1 MTVRDLAGARAAF
14 AAAVLAVAALV
25 GWLSGS
31 IAWGLVMALAA
42 FIAWHAIQFRS
53 FARWSRRPLG
63 RPASRDAAWAAL
75 ADRLYRAI
83 GIGRTRSR
91 GLVTTLRRLRT
102 TTDTIPD
109 GWVIL
114 RLDGEIEDYN
124 RGARDRL
131 GLSANDHGQNLVAL
145 VRNPGIVSL
154 LRGEV
159 DSDIVEI
166 AAPADETRRIEL
178 RRIDIDAER
187 ALVMARDVT
196 ELNRLLTMR
205 QDFVANV
212 SHELRTPLTVIVGY
226 LEELGEGDPDFE
238 TLRDVLPKLT
248 PPARRMR
255 ALVDDLLT
263 LTRLE
268 SAPLPSDETT
278 EDIEV
283 ALMLDT
289 IVAEARQLSAGMH
302 DIVLHA
308 NPDLRLR
315 GVSTELYSA
324 FNNLVTNAVRYSP
337 DGGTIDVRWYE
348 SAAGPRFEVADRGM
362 GIAPEHL
369 TRITERFYRIDL
381 AGARVRGGTGLG
393 LAIVK
398 HVLRRHRSVLQVE
411 SELAKGSLFYCVF
424 GADQARDDDASE
436 APTRAVGAPET
447 AARPSAPA
455 AGAPPP
461 RRQTE
466 DAGAGDEPGPA
477 APARPTS
484 ETHDGELES
493 LRRLL
498 MEMGGLVERQLRTA
512 GRAFVTHD
520 TGLAEDVRTVE
531 AEVNRIELALDAKCV
546 RIIARRQPVARD
558 LRLLVAI
565 MKAGTDLERVG
576 DEACKI
582 ARLTEQAATFPIPDN
597 GYAGVQ
603 HMRNLVSGMLNRTL
617 DAFARLDLEAAYDV
631 IATDADVDDGFLA
644 IDRAL
649 SREIAEQSEY
659 VQRSVNT
666 LWTARA
672 LERIGDHAKNISE
685 YVVYVIRGEDVR
697 HPGSVRSQGS
707 SDQELPEG
715 APRAASGGAGSVSD
729 LDMRSGSTSG
739 GA

>member
-1 MTVRDLAGARAAF
+1 MTARDPAGTRAAS
-14 AAAVLAVAALV
+14 AAAGLATAALV
-25 GWLSGS
+25 GFLSGS
-31 IAWGLVMALAA
+31 VAWGVVTALAA
-42 FIAWHAIQFRS
+42 FIAWHAIQFRG

-63 RPASRDAAWAAL
+63 RPRSRDAAWAAL
-75 ADRLYRAI
+75 ADRLHRAI
-83 GIGRTRSR
+83 GMGRTRSR
-91 GLVTTLRRLRT
+91 GLVATLRRLRT

-114 RLDGEIEDYN
+114 RTDGEIEDYN
-124 RGARDRL
+124 RGARDHL
-131 GLSANDHGQNLVAL
+131 GLAANDHGQNLVAL

-178 RRIDIDAER
+178 RRIDIDTER

-226 LEELGEGDPDFE
+226 LEELDQGNPDFE
-238 TLRDVLPKLT
+238 TLREVLPKLT

-278 EDIEV
+278 GDIDV
-283 ALMLDT
+283 ALMLET
-289 IVAEARQLSAGMH
+289 IVAEARQLSAGRH
-302 DIVLHA
+302 RIVLHA
-308 NPDLRLR
+308 DSGLRLR

-337 DGGTIDVRWYE
+337 DGGKIDVRWYA
-348 SAAGPRFEVADRGM
+348 SARGRRFEVEDRGM

-411 SELAKGSLFYCVF
+411 SELARGSLFYCVF
-424 GADQARDDDASE
+424 ESDGARDDDASE
-436 APTRAVGAPET
+436 AATRAVGARAVGAPET
-447 AARPSAPA
+447 AARPTAPT

-461 RRQTE
+461 RRQAE
-466 DAGAGDEPGPA
+466 DAAGDERGPA
-477 APARPTS
+477 APGRPAS
-484 ETHDGELES
+484 ETYDGELES

-520 TGLAEDVRTVE
+520 TGLAEEVRTVE
-531 AEVNRIELALDAKCV
+531 AEVNRIELALDEQCV

-582 ARLTEQAATFPIPDN
+582 ARLTERAATFPIPDN

-603 HMRNLVSGMLNRTL
+603 HMRNLVSGMLNGTL
-617 DAFARLDLEAAYDV
+617 DAFARLDLDAAYDV
-631 IATDADVDDGFLA
+631 IASDADVDDGFLA

-649 SREIAEQSEY
+649 SREIAEQSEH

-707 SDQELPEG
+707 SDQELAQG
-715 APRAASGGAGSVSD
+715 SGQELA
-729 LDMRSGSTSG
+729 T
-739 GA
+739 

>member
-455 AGAPPP
+455 ARAPPP
-461 RRQTE
+461 R
-466 DAGAGDEPGPA
+466 PPPPH
-477 APARPTS
+477 AP
-484 ETHDGELES
+484 
-493 LRRLL
+493 
-498 MEMGGLVERQLRTA
+498 
-512 GRAFVTHD
+512 
-520 TGLAEDVRTVE
+520 
-531 AEVNRIELALDAKCV
+531 
-546 RIIARRQPVARD
+546 
-558 LRLLVAI
+558 
-565 MKAGTDLERVG
+565 
-576 DEACKI
+576 
-582 ARLTEQAATFPIPDN
+582 
-597 GYAGVQ
+597 
-603 HMRNLVSGMLNRTL
+603 
-617 DAFARLDLEAAYDV
+617 
-631 IATDADVDDGFLA
+631 
-644 IDRAL
+644 
-649 SREIAEQSEY
+649 
-659 VQRSVNT
+659 
-666 LWTARA
+666 
-672 LERIGDHAKNISE
+672 
-685 YVVYVIRGEDVR
+685 
-697 HPGSVRSQGS
+697 
-707 SDQELPEG
+707 
-715 APRAASGGAGSVSD
+715 
-729 LDMRSGSTSG
+729 
-739 GA
+739 

>member
-1 MTVRDLAGARAAF
+1 MTARGPAPARAAF
-14 AAAVLAVAALV
+14 AATGLAAAVLV

-31 IAWGLVMALAA
+31 VAWAVVTALVA
-42 FIAWHAIQFRS
+42 FIAWHAIEFRS

-63 RPASRDAAWAAL
+63 RPGNRDAAWEAV
-75 ADRLYRAI
+75 ADRLHHAI
-83 GIGRTRSR
+83 GQGRSR
-91 GLVTTLRRLRT
+91 SRALVTTLRRLRT

-114 RLDGEIEDYN
+114 RTSGEIEDYN
-124 RGARDRL
+124 RGARAHL
-131 GLSANDHGQNLVAL
+131 ALSANDHGQNLVAL

-226 LEELGEGDPDFE
+226 LEELGEGNADFE
-238 TLRDVLPKLT
+238 TLRNVLPKLT

-278 EDIEV
+278 EDIDV

-302 DIVLHA
+302 DIVLDA
-308 NPDLRLR
+308 DTDLRLR
-315 GVSTELYSA
+315 GVSSELYSA

-348 SAAGPRFEVADRGM
+348 APTGARFEVADRGL

-424 GADQARDDDASE
+424 EPDQARDDDASE
-436 APTRAVGAPET
+436 APARAVDAPET
-447 AARPSAPA
+447 AARPAVPA
-455 AGAPPP
+455 AEVPPP
-461 RRQTE
+461 RRQTGDADAE
-466 DAGAGDEPGPA
+466 DERGPA
-477 APARPTS
+477 APGRPAS
-484 ETHDGELES
+484 ETYDGELES

-531 AEVNRIELALDAKCV
+531 AEVNRIELALDEKCV
-546 RIIARRQPVARD
+546 RIIARRQPVAGD

-582 ARLTEQAATFPIPDN
+582 ARLTEEAATFPIPDN

-617 DAFARLDLEAAYDV
+617 DAFARLDLDAAYDV

-697 HPGSVRSQGS
+697 HPGSVRSRAS
-707 SDQELPEG
+707 SDQELPQG
-715 APRAASGGAGSVSD
+715 APRPG
-729 LDMRSGSTSG
+729 
-739 GA
+739 

>member
-1 MTVRDLAGARAAF
+1 MTARDLARALAGL
-14 AAAVLAVAALV
+14 AAAALV
-25 GWLSGS
+25 GWLSAS
-31 IAWGLVMALAA
+31 VAWGVATALAA
-42 FIAWHAIQFRS
+42 FIAWHAVQFRG

-63 RPASRDAAWAAL
+63 RPETRDAAWGAL
-75 ADRLYRAI
+75 ANRLHRAI
-83 GIGRTRSR
+83 AVGRSRTRS
-91 GLVTTLRRLRT
+91 LVATLRRLRM

-109 GWVIL
+109 GWVIV
-114 RLDGEIEDYN
+114 RTDGEIEDYN
-124 RGARDRL
+124 RGARERL
-131 GLSANDHGQNLVAL
+131 GLSANDHGQNLVGL
-145 VRNPGIVSL
+145 VRDPALISL

-159 DSDIVEI
+159 ESDIAEI

-226 LEELGEGDPDFE
+226 LEELDQDNPDFE
-238 TLRDVLPKLT
+238 TLREVLPKLR

-278 EDIEV
+278 EDIDV

-289 IVAEARQLSAGMH
+289 IVAEAHQLSAGMH
-302 DIVLHA
+302 EIVLHA

-348 SAAGPRFEVADRGM
+348 SAQGPRFEVEDRGM

-411 SELAKGSLFYCVF
+411 SELARGSLFYCVF
-424 GADQARDDDASE
+424 EADEARDDDASE
-436 APTRAVGAPET
+436 APTRAVGAAET
-447 AARPSAPA
+447 AARPAAPT

-466 DAGAGDEPGPA
+466 DADAGDEPGPA
-477 APARPTS
+477 APGRPTS
-484 ETHDGELES
+484 ETYDDELES

-520 TGLAEDVRTVE
+520 TGLADEVRTVE
-531 AEVNRIELALDAKCV
+531 AEVNRIELALDEKCV
-546 RIIARRQPVARD
+546 RIIARRQPVGRD

-582 ARLTEQAATFPIPDN
+582 ARLTEQAATFPIPEN

-617 DAFARLDLEAAYDV
+617 DAFARLDLDAAYDV

-697 HPGSVRSQGS
+697 HPGSVPSQGS
-707 SDQELPEG
+707 SDQELPQG
-715 APRAASGGAGSVSD
+715 APRAA
-729 LDMRSGSTSG
+729 RSGASRVPDLPR
-739 GA
+739 